1 MSGTFSTRDLTHI
14 LGSPST
20 NILAFIGSHAAK
32 VIAALTVPFCGT
44 VLYFNNDQSEF
55 LDSVPDSN
63 NFEEDVIMENDLD
76 KVQDHKI
83 DEDFLDLIVKNYRH
97 MKRVESDIFI
107 LH

>member
-1 MSGTFSTRDLTHI
+1 M
-14 LGSPST
+14 
-20 NILAFIGSHAAK
+20 
-32 VIAALTVPFCGT
+32 IAALTVPFCGT
-44 VLYFNNDQSEF
+44 FLYFNNDQSEF

-63 NFEEDVIMENDLD
+63 NFEEDVIMESDLD